1 MIPSKKFQDNFALA
15 IIALMLKREE
25 ILNQDDENIRKR
37 FVEEF
42 EIQVHAIDKGLE
54 YLREIGDKFKK
65 EKDKNGDKTN

>member
-42 EIQVHAIDKGLE
+42 ELQVHAIDEGLE
-54 YLREIGDKFKK
+54 GERKK
-65 EKDKNGDKTN
+65 WGQDRLMPCLQGN